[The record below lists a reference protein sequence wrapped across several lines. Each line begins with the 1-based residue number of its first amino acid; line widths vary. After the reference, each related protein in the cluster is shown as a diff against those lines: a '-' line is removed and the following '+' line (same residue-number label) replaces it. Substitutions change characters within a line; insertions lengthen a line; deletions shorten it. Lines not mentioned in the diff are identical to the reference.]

1 MDFDID
7 PDITCLGSE
16 IVACQAPLL
25 FPNNVSLIGTTSENL
40 DGIILELDERLAE
53 AGVSDD
59 KKYINN
65 SHFFC
70 NITLARFVKPCSG
83 ALKEKVTELS
93 VALEANPISY
103 SIDNITLLTAN
114 AVMKKR
120 KDHGTWHL

>member
-1 MDFDID
+1 
-7 PDITCLGSE
+7 
-16 IVACQAPLL
+16 
-25 FPNNVSLIGTTSENL
+25 VSLIGTTSENL

-93 VALEANPISY
+93 AALEANPISY